1 LPAAPVPTHFRT
13 PQAFRSWLE
22 RHAARK
28 TELHVG
34 FHKLGSGRPSITWP
48 QAVDEALCFGW
59 IDGVRRR
66 IDEESYQIRFTPR
79 KLSSTWSAINIERV
93 RVLTEA
99 GRMTAAGLE
108 AFARRSE
115 KKSVIYAY
123 EQKDA
128 AKLGAKEAATF
139 RRDKVAWAFLQKQAA
154 SYRQRVLWG
163 IVNAKQQATRERRL
177 ARLIQACRDGK
188 LL

>member
-1 LPAAPVPTHFRT
+1 MSAPVPTFFHT
-13 PQAFRSWLE
+13 PKAFRSWLE
-22 RHAARK
+22 RNAARK
-28 TELHVG
+28 TELHMG

-66 IDEESYQIRFTPR
+66 IDEHSYQIRFTPR
-79 KLSSTWSAINIERV
+79 KRVSTWSAVNIERV
-93 RVLTEA
+93 RVLSEA
-99 GRMTAAGLE
+99 GRMTTAGLE

-115 KKSVIYAY
+115 RKSGIYAY
-123 EQKDA
+123 EQKEA
-128 AKLGAKEAATF
+128 AKLDAREAAAF
-139 RRDKVAWAFLQKQAA
+139 RRDKAAWAFLRKQAA

-177 ARLIQACRDGK
+177 ARLIQACGAGK